1 MNETIGVNLITLNR
15 HHIIFTYIRTYIL
28 CIPLHTY
35 GKWPF
40 NEILV
45 SIAGKRQ
52 RLPKVL
58 APAQKQHVS
67 DAKLTTE
74 ALANINPNNICM
86 MDIMTF
92 LCYRFSCKHSSSQ
105 SVHQRSCQVVVLSNY
120 MLLLFAG
127 K

>member
-1 MNETIGVNLITLNR
+1 M
-15 HHIIFTYIRTYIL
+15 
-28 CIPLHTY
+28 HTY

-52 RLPKVL
+52 RLPEVL

-74 ALANINPNNICM
+74 ALANIKPNICT

-92 LCYRFSCKHSSSQ
+92 LCYRFSCKHSSSK
-105 SVHQRSCQVVVLSNY
+105 SVHQHSCQVVVLSNY